1 MNYKFAASQGTG
13 ALGGNRAIGGDP
25 SEAQQRQ
32 MMRGASKQGTANA
45 SGYVLQPKQM
55 VFGADKK
62 LVPSV
67 ESNQE
72 LMGSGQFKGINSYG
86 NMVNA
91 G

>member
-1 MNYKFAASQGTG
+1 
-13 ALGGNRAIGGDP
+13 
-25 SEAQQRQ
+25 
-32 MMRGASKQGTANA
+32 MRGASKQGTANA

-72 LMGSGQFKGINSYG
+72 LMGSG
-86 NMVNA
+86 
-91 G
+91 